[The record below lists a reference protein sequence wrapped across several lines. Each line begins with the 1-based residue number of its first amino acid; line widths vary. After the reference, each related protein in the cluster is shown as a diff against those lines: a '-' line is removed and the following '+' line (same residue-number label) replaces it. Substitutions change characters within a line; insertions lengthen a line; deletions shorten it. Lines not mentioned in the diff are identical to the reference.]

1 MTSEELQI
9 LLNLRST
16 LSEYE
21 HFMSQLSAM
30 VEKGVDIPLVGVMPF
45 PMRDKL
51 YKQVRDLV
59 LGKSAMA
66 TEPKFKKGDRV
77 RDKRSNVEFE
87 VYSTG
92 LVALRDPDH
101 PVSLEH
107 PLGHIPEDE
116 LELV

>member
-1 MTSEELQI
+1 
-9 LLNLRST
+9 
-16 LSEYE
+16 
-21 HFMSQLSAM
+21 
-30 VEKGVDIPLVGVMPF
+30 
-45 PMRDKL
+45 
-51 YKQVRDLV
+51 
-59 LGKSAMA
+59 MA